1 MNTVSDSTVRCVGGI
16 VHDELGRIL
25 LIRRAN
31 EPGRGLWSVPGG
43 RVEPG
48 ETDEAA
54 VIREMR
60 EETGLDVM
68 PGTLVGTVRRGPYDI
83 HDYACAVTGGT
94 LRAGDDATD
103 ARWIDAGTLI
113 ELDEGGHL
121 AELLFVTLRDWGV
134 LPTAVL
140 TPAVPDSAKDAGI
153 KQRKR

>member
-1 MNTVSDSTVRCVGGI
+1 MNTVSNSTVRCVGGI
-16 VHDELGRIL
+16 AHDELGRIL

-68 PGTLVGTVRRGPYDI
+68 PGTYVGNARRGPFDI
-83 HDYACAVTGGT
+83 HDYACSITGGT
-94 LRAGDDATD
+94 LRAGDDAGD
-103 ARWIDAGTLI
+103 ARWIDAETLI
-113 ELDEGGHL
+113 ELDKGGRL

-134 LPTAVL
+134 LPTANAS
-140 TPAVPDSAKDAGI
+140 PA
-153 KQRKR
+153 

>member
-16 VHDELGRIL
+16 VHDHHGRIL
-25 LIRRAN
+25 LIQRAN
-31 EPGRGLWSVPGG
+31 EPGRGLWSIPGG

-60 EETGLDVM
+60 EETGLDVI
-68 PGTLVGTVRRGPYDI
+68 PGTYVGNALRGTYDI

-94 LRAGDDATD
+94 LRAGDDAAD
-103 ARWIDAGTLI
+103 ARWIDAETLI
-113 ELDEGGHL
+113 ELDKGGRL

-134 LPTAVL
+134 LPSG
-140 TPAVPDSAKDAGI
+140 SAP
-153 KQRKR
+153 RP

>member
-16 VHDELGRIL
+16 VHDEHGRIL

-48 ETDEAA
+48 ETDEVA

-68 PGTLVGTVRRGPYDI
+68 PGTYVGNARRGRYDI
-83 HDYACAVTGGT
+83 HDYACTVSGGT
-94 LRAGDDATD
+94 LRAGDDADD
-103 ARWIDAGTLI
+103 ARWIDAVTLI
-113 ELDEGGHL
+113 ELDEQGRL

-134 LPTAVL
+134 LPSGD
-140 TPAVPDSAKDAGI
+140 VPPK
-153 KQRKR
+153 

>member
-54 VIREMR
+54 VIRELR
-60 EETGLDVM
+60 EETGLDVI
-68 PGTLVGTVRRGPYDI
+68 PRTYVGNARRGPYDI
-83 HDYACAVTGGT
+83 HDYACAVDGGT
-94 LRAGDDATD
+94 LRAGDDADD

-113 ELDEGGHL
+113 ELDKEGRL

-134 LPTAVL
+134 LPTGDI
-140 TPAVPDSAKDAGI
+140 VPS
-153 KQRKR
+153 

>member
-16 VHDELGRIL
+16 VHDERGRIL

-68 PGTLVGTVRRGPYDI
+68 PGTLVGNVRRGSYDI

-113 ELDEGGHL
+113 ELDEHGHL
-121 AELLFVTLRDWGV
+121 VELLFVTLRDWGV
-134 LPTAVL
+134 LPTGEF
-140 TPAVPDSAKDAGI
+140 PPS
-153 KQRKR
+153 

>member
-16 VHDELGRIL
+16 VHDRLGRIL
-25 LIRRAN
+25 LIQRAN

-48 ETDEAA
+48 ETDEVA

-68 PGTLVGTVRRGPYDI
+68 PGTYVGNAVRGRYDI
-83 HDYACAVTGGT
+83 HDYACTVTGGT
-94 LRAGDDATD
+94 LRAGDDAAD
-103 ARWIDAGTLI
+103 ARWIDAETLI
-113 ELDEGGHL
+113 ELDKGGRL

-134 LPTAVL
+134 LPTGPRSEA
-140 TPAVPDSAKDAGI
+140 
-153 KQRKR
+153 

>member
-1 MNTVSDSTVRCVGGI
+1 MNTVSNSTVRCVGGI
-16 VHDELGRIL
+16 AHDELGRIL

-68 PGTLVGTVRRGPYDI
+68 PGTYVGNARRGPFDI
-83 HDYACAVTGGT
+83 HDYACSVTGGT
-94 LRAGDDATD
+94 LRAGDDADD
-103 ARWIDAGTLI
+103 ARWIDGETLI
-113 ELDEGGHL
+113 ELDKGGQL

-134 LPTAVL
+134 LPAANAS
-140 TPAVPDSAKDAGI
+140 PA
-153 KQRKR
+153 